1 MVKQT
6 EHQKMIALGEWLES
20 MFYINLNPV
29 SLMRLAREGLN
40 LCNIVDLDVKQDD
53 PVLICLSNLDFTKYD
68 PEKGDTDSIIK
79 KDARITLVKYL
90 LDKNFSKHDK
100 ADSWLNRVS
109 STVSF
114 SWQTRNLAFSI
125 FREIH
130 RSLISFEDL
139 LAADQL
145 ESGLDKN
152 QINLMFSYFNQVRRE
167 LSHENGNLVFV
178 NNIVPQWS
186 VHYGLP
192 AYLNVP
198 ALISR
203 VFLDFFIKGGQ
214 HYFGYCANCNRFMI
228 VHRKGRKKSCSDLC
242 RTILSQKSRQ

>member
-1 MVKQT
+1 MIKQT
-6 EHQKMIALGEWLES
+6 EHQKMIASGEWLEN
-20 MFYINLNPV
+20 MFYVNLNPV

-40 LCNIVDLDVKQDD
+40 LCNIVDLDLKQDD
-53 PVLICLSNLDFTKYD
+53 PVLNCLSMLDFSKYD
-68 PEKGDTDSIIK
+68 REKADTDSIIK
-79 KDARITLVKYL
+79 KDARIILVKYL
-90 LDKNFSKHDK
+90 LDKNFSTHDK
-100 ADSWLNRVS
+100 ADSWLNRVA

-114 SWQTRNLAFSI
+114 SWQIRNLAFSI
-125 FREIH
+125 FKEIH
-130 RSLISFEDL
+130 HSRISFGDL

-145 ESGLDKN
+145 ENDVDN
-152 QINLMFSYFNQVRRE
+152 NHVNLMFSYFNQVRRE

-178 NNIVPQWS
+178 NNIAPQLS

-192 AYLNVP
+192 VYLNVP

-214 HYFGYCANCNRFMI
+214 QYFGYCANCKRFMI
-228 VHRKGRKKSCSDLC
+228 VHRKGRKRSCSDLC